1 MILQT
6 STTLHSQEQIM
17 DTTLENK
24 VAFVTGGS
32 RGIGAAIVERLAAAG
47 AAVAFTYQSSET
59 QAQALA
65 GRVEGG
71 GRALA
76 LRADAADPQALAAAI
91 DTAANR
97 FGRLDILVNN
107 AGVFLGG
114 HVAEFTLAD
123 FDRTVAVNLRA
134 VFAATQAAVR
144 HLPDGGRIINI
155 GSTNAMRVPFAG
167 AAVYAMSKSAL
178 TGLVKG
184 LAHDLGPRG
193 ITVNNVLP
201 GPVDTDMN
209 PADTD
214 FGKSLHAYMALPR
227 HGRPQEVAGMVAW
240 LAGPD
245 ASFVTGADLAVD
257 GGFAA

>member
-1 MILQT
+1 MESIMANSNL
-6 STTLHSQEQIM
+6 EQ
-17 DTTLENK
+17 K

-32 RGIGAAIVERLAAAG
+32 RGIGAAIVERLARAG
-47 AAVAFTYQSSET
+47 AAIAFTYQSSDAA
-59 QAQALA
+59 AQALA
-65 GRVEGG
+65 GRIEAAG
-71 GRALA
+71 GRVLA
-76 LRADAADPQALAAAI
+76 LRADVADTDALTAAI
-91 DTAANR
+91 DATAAK

-114 HVAEFTLAD
+114 HVTEFALAD

-134 VFAATQAAVR
+134 VFAATQAALR
-144 HLPDGGRIINI
+144 HLPDGGRVINI

-178 TGLVKG
+178 TGLAKG

-227 HGRPQEVAGMVAW
+227 HGRPDEIATMVAW
-240 LAGPD
+240 LASPE

>member
-1 MILQT
+1 MA
-6 STTLHSQEQIM
+6 TTQ
-17 DTTLENK
+17 LEHK

-32 RGIGAAIVERLAAAG
+32 RGIGAAIVERLARDG
-47 AAVAFTYQSSET
+47 AAVAFTYQASDAA
-59 QAQALA
+59 AQALA
-65 GRVEGG
+65 GRIEAAG

-91 DTAANR
+91 DAAADK

-114 HVAEFTLAD
+114 RVTEFPLAD
-123 FDRTVAVNLRA
+123 FDKTIAVNLRA

-144 HLPDGGRIINI
+144 HLGDGGRVINI
-155 GSTNAMRVPFAG
+155 GSTNALRVPFAG

-214 FGKSLHAYMALPR
+214 FGKSLHAFMALPR
-227 HGRPQEVAGMVAW
+227 HGRPQEVAAMVAW
-240 LAGPD
+240 LASSE